1 LKKSILKI
9 AVPTLALGLAFAPM
23 ASASPNDVSQKTA
36 ISVKSDSKSKG
47 VVQKLNAKEKEA
59 IKKLSSI
66 TKNLSKVEAKVN
78 QLSMETTYFYAKAV
92 TTPISSK
99 VEAEFYSSTSGKLKA
114 NANQLKA
121 LKKQVDHVDKKYKNT
136 DAVAA
141 SYKKISDLNKAV
153 SLGSKNLTDLH
164 NQFKTIAIAEVS
176 KKQFIIINNSINKVE
191 ANIADFS
198 KATVE
203 FYAKAATDSTITS
216 TVEGKFYSIYS
227 ATFKANTT
235 QLQSLK
241 KQLDS
246 VAKYNDAVAVAA
258 ANKKISDLTNL
269 NSVASKNLT
278 DLHTQFKA
286 KVTAEEAAKQ
296 FISINNKITN
306 VEASVAELTKAT
318 VEFYAKAATDATVTA
333 QVESNFYSSTSSKLK
348 ANTNQLKELKKQLDL
363 VAKNYTDFNAVAV
376 ANKKI
381 SDLNNAISVTSK
393 NLNDF
398 NTSFKAK
405 LKAEEAKKQLAPI
418 TDNISKVETSVAELT
433 KATVDFYA
441 KAAIDATVTAQ
452 IESNFY
458 SSTSTKLKAN
468 TNQLKE
474 LKKKLD
480 LVAKNYTDIND
491 VAVANKKISDLNNAI
506 SVTSKNLNDFHAS
519 FKAKLKAE
527 EAKKQLAPIT
537 DNISKVE
544 ASVAEL
550 TKATVDFYTKAATNS
565 SVTIQV
571 EAEFY
576 AKTSG
581 ALLSNTKQLLNLKKQ
596 LDLFVKTYGTS
607 VEVTTAISKINAQNK
622 AIVLAVDTLTN
633 FHTNFKPVPPT
644 TTNP

>member
-23 ASASPNDVSQKTA
+23 ASAAPNDVSQKTVS
-36 ISVKSDSKSKG
+36 SVKVDSKSKG
-47 VVQKLNAKEKEA
+47 VVQKLKAKEKEA
-59 IKKLSSI
+59 IKKLTSI
-66 TKNLSKVEAKVN
+66 TKNLSKVEVN
-78 QLSMETTYFYAKAV
+78 VKQLSTATTYFYAKAA

-121 LKKQVDHVDKKYKNT
+121 LKKQVDHVAKKYKNT

-141 SYKKISDLNKAV
+141 SYKKISDLNKEV
-153 SLGSKNLTDLH
+153 SVGSKNLTDLH
-164 NQFKTIAIAEVS
+164 NQFKTIAIAEES
-176 KKQFIIINNSINKVE
+176 KKQFILINNSITKIE
-191 ANIADFS
+191 ANIAELS

-203 FYAKAATDSTITS
+203 FYAKAASDSTITS
-216 TVEGKFYSIYS
+216 TVEGKFYSINS
-227 ATFKANTT
+227 ATFKANTK

-241 KQLDS
+241 KQLDY

-258 ANKKISDLTNL
+258 ADKKITDLTNL

-296 FISINNKITN
+296 FISINNHITN
-306 VEASVAELTKAT
+306 VEASVVELTKAT

-333 QVESNFYSSTSSKLK
+333 HVESNFYSSTSSKLK
-348 ANTNQLKELKKQLDL
+348 ANTNHLKELKKQLDV
-363 VAKNYTDFNAVAV
+363 VAKNYTDTNAVAV
-376 ANKKI
+376 ADKKI
-381 SDLNNAISVTSK
+381 SDLNNSISVTSN
-393 NLNDF
+393 NLNDLHS
-398 NTSFKAK
+398 SFKAK

-433 KATVDFYA
+433 KATVEFYA
-441 KAAIDATVTAQ
+441 
-452 IESNFY
+452 
-458 SSTSTKLKAN
+458 
-468 TNQLKE
+468 
-474 LKKKLD
+474 
-480 LVAKNYTDIND
+480 
-491 VAVANKKISDLNNAI
+491 
-506 SVTSKNLNDFHAS
+506 
-519 FKAKLKAE
+519 
-527 EAKKQLAPIT
+527 
-537 DNISKVE
+537 
-544 ASVAEL
+544 
-550 TKATVDFYTKAATNS
+550 KAATNS

-581 ALLSNTKQLLNLKKQ
+581 VLLSNTKQLLNLKKQ
-596 LDLFVKTYGTS
+596 LDVFVKTYGTS